1 MECYPLMQSIFIVN
15 IGGHQQ
21 LDSSGVTCS
30 KLRQHKMKNAL
41 LTIWR
46 TTFPHLSFLLTAVLA
61 FDLCLSYALTFSV
74 AVCLS
79 YARTFSVE
87 VLGPKTLHVTEVG
100 GMIPDPCFGGNTAD
114 LSLPKLSPP
123 ANANSPDASASK
135 WCVSMTC
142 KC

>member
-46 TTFPHLSFLLTAVLA
+46 TTFSHLSFLLTAVLA
-61 FDLCLSYALTFSV
+61 FDLCLSYAL
-74 AVCLS
+74 
-79 YARTFSVE
+79 TFSVE

>member
-1 MECYPLMQSIFIVN
+1 MQSIFIVN

-46 TTFPHLSFLLTAVLA
+46 TTFSHLSFLLTAVLA
-61 FDLCLSYALTFSV
+61 FDLCLSYAL
-74 AVCLS
+74 
-79 YARTFSVE
+79 TFSVE